1 MEKTPTKKINSNT
14 NNINSNSNSKTNNNK
29 VLEEMKSKNSKFAK
43 ILTTTSFSD
52 LIQVNKWWEMQ
63 VEDFDSETKWKKMEH
78 NGLLMAPKY
87 EPHGVKILYK
97 GEKIELKPFQEE
109 LATFWA
115 GLANNDLAEKKI
127 TRNNFLREFKAVL
140 DNTYKDANLED
151 FDFTPI
157 INHIEN
163 QREKNRN
170 RTNEEKKV

>member
-1 MEKTPTKKINSNT
+1 
-14 NNINSNSNSKTNNNK
+14 
-29 VLEEMKSKNSKFAK
+29 
-43 ILTTTSFSD
+43 
-52 LIQVNKWWEMQ
+52 
-63 VEDFDSETKWKKMEH
+63 MEH

-97 GEKIELKPFQEE
+97 GEEIELKPFQEE

-127 TRNNFLREFKAVL
+127 TRNNFLKEFKGVL
-140 DNTYKDANLED
+140 DYTYKDASLED
-151 FDFTPI
+151 FDFTSI

-170 RTNEEKKV
+170 RTNEEKKVFF